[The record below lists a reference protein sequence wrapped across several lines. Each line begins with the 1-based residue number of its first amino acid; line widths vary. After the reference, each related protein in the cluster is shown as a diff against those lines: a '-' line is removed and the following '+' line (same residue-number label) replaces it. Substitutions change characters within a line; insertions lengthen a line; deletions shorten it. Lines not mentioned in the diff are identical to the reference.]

1 MRENRGGRHDI
12 KENNLAYG
20 NLVEVGKQSTVQE
33 LEKNEIAIR
42 TASFK
47 GMIDKLTKIGTETPP
62 PIC

>member
-1 MRENRGGRHDI
+1 M
-12 KENNLAYG
+12 AYG

-33 LEKNEIAIR
+33 LERNEIAIR